1 MAIHIRRRE
10 LIVMVGGVAA
20 AWPLASRAQQPEKV
34 PTIGFIGPDAAN
46 WKAWTTSF
54 AERLAQLGWIEG
66 RTVAIDYRWS
76 EGRRER
82 VAEFASEFV
91 QQKVDVIVTY
101 GGAVTTIQ
109 KATTTIPIVFA
120 LSNDPLGGGLVASLS
135 RPGGNATGL
144 SIESADTVS
153 KRLEFLRD
161 VVPQLRRLAVLFD
174 AGYPA
179 AAKEATEVQAAAHAL
194 GLDIASYEIRRVD
207 DVAPALEA
215 LKSKSDALYVV
226 ENALIAPNVARI
238 ISFAVAA
245 RLPTCFITGDYVK
258 AGGLMSYGPSYPT
271 LFRRAAEIAD
281 KILHGAK
288 PADIPV
294 EQPSKFEFVINMK
307 TAKSLGLTIPH
318 NLLVLADE
326 VIE

>member
-1 MAIHIRRRE
+1 MRRRE
-10 LIVMVGGVAA
+10 FIAFLGSTTV
-20 AWPLASRAQQPEKV
+20 AWPLAARAQQPNKV
-34 PTIGFIGPDAAN
+34 PIIGFIGPDAAN
-46 WKAWTTSF
+46 WNAWTTAF
-54 AERLAQLGWIEG
+54 AERLAQLGWIDG

-76 EGRRER
+76 EGGRER
-82 VAEFASEFV
+82 VAEFAAEFV

-101 GGAVTTIQ
+101 GGAVATIR

-153 KRLEFLRD
+153 KRLELLRD

-179 AAKEATEVQAAAHAL
+179 AVKEAGEVRSAGLAL
-194 GLDIASYEIRRVD
+194 GLDIAPYEIRRID

-215 LKSKSDALYVV
+215 LKSQSDALYVV
-226 ENALIAPNVARI
+226 EDALISPHVARI
-238 ISFAVAA
+238 VSFAIAA
-245 RLPTCFITGDYVK
+245 RLPTSFISGDYVK

-271 LFRRAAEIAD
+271 LFRRTAEIAD
-281 KILHGAK
+281 KILRGAK
-288 PADIPV
+288 PDDIPV
-294 EQPSKFEFVINMK
+294 EQPSKFEFVINTK
-307 TAKSLGLTIPH
+307 TAKSLGLTVPDKM
-318 NLLVLADE
+318 LALADE
-326 VIE
+326 VVE

>member
-1 MAIHIRRRE
+1 MRRRDFI
-10 LIVMVGGVAA
+10 IVFGSFAFVWSTPAR
-20 AWPLASRAQQPEKV
+20 SQQPTNV
-34 PTIGFIGPDAAN
+34 PIIGFIGPDAAN
-46 WKAWTTSF
+46 WTAWTAAF
-54 AERLAQLGWIEG
+54 AERLAQLGWIDG
-66 RTVAIDYRWS
+66 RTVAINYRWS
-76 EGRRER
+76 EGRSER

-91 QQKVDVIVTY
+91 QNKVDVIVSY
-101 GGAVTTIQ
+101 GGAVSIIR
-109 KATTTIPIVFA
+109 KATTAIPIVFA

-179 AAKEATEVQAAAHAL
+179 AVKEANEVQTAAHAL
-194 GLDIASYEIRRVD
+194 RLDIARHEIRHPD

-215 LKSKSDALYVV
+215 LRSQSDALYVV
-226 ENALIAPNVARI
+226 ENALIAPNVTRI
-238 ISFAVAA
+238 VSFAVGA
-245 RLPTCFITGDYVK
+245 RLPTSFITGDYVR
-258 AGGLMSYGPSYPT
+258 AGGLMSYGPNYPA

-281 KILHGAK
+281 KILRGAN

-294 EQPSKFEFVINMK
+294 EQPSKFEFVVNLK
-307 TAKSLGLTIPH
+307 TAKALGLTVSDKM
-318 NLLVLADE
+318 LALADE
-326 VIE
+326 LIE

>member
-1 MAIHIRRRE
+1 MRRRDFV
-10 LIVMVGGVAA
+10 IVFGSLAFV
-20 AWPLASRAQQPEKV
+20 WPTLTRAQQPDKIV
-34 PTIGFIGPDAAN
+34 GFIGPDAVN
-46 WKAWTTSF
+46 WAGWTAAF
-54 AERLAQLGWIEG
+54 ADRLAQLGWIDG

-76 EGRRER
+76 AGRSER
-82 VAEFASEFV
+82 VSAFASEFV
-91 QQKVDVIVTY
+91 QQKVNVIVTY
-101 GGAVTTIQ
+101 GGAVSTIR

-144 SIESADTVS
+144 SIESADTVG

-179 AAKEATEVQAAAHAL
+179 AVKEAGEVQAAAHAL
-194 GLDIASYEIRRVD
+194 GLDIAPHEIRHPD
-207 DVAPALEA
+207 EVAPALEA
-215 LKSKSDALYVV
+215 LRSQSDALYVV
-226 ENALIAPNVARI
+226 ENALIAPNVTRI
-238 ISFAVAA
+238 VSFAIGA
-245 RLPTCFITGDYVK
+245 RLPTSFITGDYVR
-258 AGGLMSYGPSYPT
+258 AGGLMSYGPNYPT
-271 LFRRAAEIAD
+271 LFRRAAELAD
-281 KILHGAK
+281 KILRGAN

-294 EQPSKFEFVINMK
+294 EQPSKFEFVINLK
-307 TAKSLGLTIPH
+307 TANALGLTIPH

>member
-1 MAIHIRRRE
+1 MRRRE
-10 LIVMVGGVAA
+10 FIALLGVATV
-20 AWPLASRAQQPEKV
+20 AWPLAARAQQPNKV

-46 WKAWTTSF
+46 WTAWTSAF
-54 AERLAQLGWIEG
+54 AERLAELGWIDG

-76 EGRRER
+76 QGRRER

-101 GGAVTTIQ
+101 GGAVTTLR
-109 KATTTIPIVFA
+109 KATMTIPIVFA
-120 LSNDPLGGGLVASLS
+120 LSNDPIGGGLVASLS
-135 RPGGNATGL
+135 RPGGNTTGL

-153 KRLEFLRD
+153 KRLELLRD
-161 VVPQLRRLAVLFD
+161 VVPQFRRLAVLFD

-179 AAKEATEVQAAAHAL
+179 AVKEAAEVRSAAHAL
-194 GLDIASYEIRRVD
+194 GLDIASHEVRRGD

-215 LKSKSDALYVV
+215 LKSQSDALYVV
-226 ENALIAPNVARI
+226 EDALISPHVARI
-238 ISFAVAA
+238 IAFAIGA
-245 RLPTCFITGDYVK
+245 RLPTSFINGDYVR

-271 LFRRAAEIAD
+271 LFRRTAEIAD
-281 KILHGAK
+281 KILRGAK

-307 TAKSLGLTIPH
+307 TAKSIGLTISDKM
-318 NLLVLADE
+318 LALADE
-326 VIE
+326 VVE

>member
-1 MAIHIRRRE
+1 MKRRE
-10 LIVMVGGVAA
+10 FTIVFGS
-20 AWPLASRAQQPEKV
+20 LAFLWSAPARAQQPDKI
-34 PTIGFIGPDAAN
+34 PIIGFIGPDAVN
-46 WKAWTTSF
+46 WAAWTAAF
-54 AERLAQLGWIEG
+54 AQRLAQLGWLDG
-66 RTVAIDYRWS
+66 RTAAIHYRWS
-76 EGRRER
+76 EGRSER

-91 QQKVDVIVTY
+91 QNKVDVIVTY
-101 GGAVTTIQ
+101 GGAVRTIR
-109 KATTTIPIVFA
+109 KATMAIPIVFA

-153 KRLEFLRD
+153 KRLDFLRD

-179 AAKEATEVQAAAHAL
+179 AVKEANEVKAAAHPF
-194 GLDIASYEIRRVD
+194 GLDIVRHEIRHPD

-215 LKSKSDALYVV
+215 LRNQSDALYVV
-226 ENALIAPNVARI
+226 EDALIAPNVARI
-238 ISFAVAA
+238 VSFAVGAHW
-245 RLPTCFITGDYVK
+245 PTSFITGDYVR
-258 AGGLMSYGPSYPT
+258 AGGLMSYGPNYPV

-281 KILHGAK
+281 KILRGAN

-294 EQPSKFEFVINMK
+294 EQPSKFEFVINLK
-307 TAKSLGLTIPH
+307 TAKALGLTVDDKM
-318 NLLVLADE
+318 LALADE